1 MNRLF
6 LRALVVALILA
17 FPLNSMAADAL
28 TEAQALYDKGGLE
41 NIKASIDLFVKAV
54 AENPGDYTA
63 NWQCARAYRTYADKY
78 KKKKLADWEKLCAEY
93 GKKGM
98 EYAQKAVDINPKG
111 VEAQY
116 YYGLSVGI
124 YSDGVSILTALSE
137 GLKGKTQT
145 AFETSYELDKM
156 YNEAGPIL
164 SLARFWAVLP
174 WPLKDK
180 KKSLKYYRELQGTQY
195 FATSDDAPIFLAE
208 LLLDMGGS
216 KNKAEAKQ
224 LLEKAAQNPDP
235 YYGDWAKRL
244 LE

>member
-1 MNRLF
+1 MNRL
-6 LRALVVALILA
+6 LWRGLLVCLILA
-17 FPLNSMAADAL
+17 FPLNLMAADAL

-41 NIKASIDLFVKAV
+41 DIKASIDQYLKAV
-54 AENPGDYTA
+54 AANPGDYTA
-63 NWQCARAYRTYADKY
+63 NWQTARSYRTYADKY
-78 KKKKLADWEKLCAEY
+78 KKKKLTDWEKLCAEY

-98 EYAQKAVDINPKG
+98 EYAQKAIDINGKG

-145 AFETSYELDKM
+145 AFETAYQLDKM
-156 YNEAGPIL
+156 YKEAGPIL

-180 KKSLKYYRELQGTQY
+180 DASLKYYREYQATPH
-195 FATSDDAPIFLAE
+195 FATSDDAPIYLAE

-216 KNKAEAKQ
+216 KNKAEAKT
-224 LLEKAAQNPDP
+224 LLEKAAQGSDP
-235 YYGDWAKRL
+235 YYSDWAKRL
-244 LE
+244 LK